1 MSQKT
6 FKELEHDGWMARA
19 QSYDFITPVTNQAI
33 DPILSCFGTIKDQ
46 RLLEVAC
53 GPGHLS
59 GAAATSGAVVEA
71 VDFALPMVEL
81 AAARYTDVNFHE
93 GDAENLQYAD
103 NLFDGV
109 ICAFGLLHL
118 QHPER
123 AIAEAYRVLK
133 SGGRYTY
140 TVWCPPDQGGEFF
153 GFLMSAIQAH
163 GDLNVDLPEGPPF
176 YRFADTQEASSA
188 LATVGFE
195 NPDFATI
202 PIVWHGKEPR
212 DAVDVIYKATVRT
225 KAILDAQ
232 TDDARNAI
240 HDAIVSGVEQFRRND
255 GFEIALPALMVS
267 AEKP

>member
-6 FKELEHDGWMARA
+6 FKELEHDGWTERA

-33 DPILSCFGTIKDQ
+33 NPILSGFAAIKGQ

-59 GAAATSGAVVEA
+59 GEAARRGAVVEA

-81 AAARYTDVNFHE
+81 AAARYADVSFHE
-93 GDAENLQYAD
+93 GDAENLDYAD

-109 ICAFGLLHL
+109 VCAFGLLHL
-118 QHPER
+118 QHPQR
-123 AIAEAYRVLK
+123 AIAQAYRVLK
-133 SGGRYTY
+133 AGGRYTY

-176 YRFADTQEASSA
+176 YRFADPHEASSA
-188 LATVGFE
+188 LALVGFAQ
-195 NPDFATI
+195 PSFTTI
-202 PIVWHGKEPR
+202 PIVWRGQEPR

-232 TDDARNAI
+232 SDDARNAI
-240 HDAIVSGVEQFRRND
+240 HDAIISGVEQFRRND

-267 AEKP
+267 AEKL